1 MNNFKLLSKVLIR
14 NKFYKNFIIAITV
27 LFSAFELYMFI
38 SSIIEKYSD
47 SIGLLQNTLF
57 TLYFL
62 NVFLMIFSYECF
74 SKINLYKESLNI
86 CKKSIISVYKN
97 ELLLFICYIAFLTV
111 EASIINIIY
120 IIANNQFSFALLF
133 HTVSRLLCYF
143 FLCLVTAVF
152 IGLML
157 SVIRKKYIAYIF
169 IIIFALSEIE
179 LMQISSMHIFEDYGK
194 DFSKFFEFFF
204 IVPHSLRWTPN
215 EQIGLALDIN
225 KISQLLFFIVLSV
238 LVIILASNKSKKEKL
253 WKSITCSILC
263 LCLLVGYFIPVSIPK
278 MDLSASSDSNDDLYY
293 IYNKDC
299 QREEDADF
307 HIEKYDLTFSAGLN
321 LKGKAKVYIDNK
333 NLQKYK
339 FTLYHK
345 YKVFKVTNQN
355 GTPLEFTQDYDYLTI
370 LNDNTETE
378 YLCIEYYGG
387 SPQYYC
393 SYAGIFLPG
402 NFSYYPIPGF
412 HKIFEDF
419 YGFIDNSLP
428 YDTAFNVEVHALKKV
443 YCNLE
448 EKGNNK
454 FSGNAKSITILS
466 GFYDTLKINDTTILY
481 PYFVKTYQPNELNK
495 YMGAFTKEN
504 KNIKNIFI
512 VPYLNLS
519 QYEQIRTYDNYL
531 FTASKFDLEQR
542 SFESKIAINKK
553 EFYILVCNYYTP
565 NADEEYLHRIEEDY
579 TDNQKIIASILKS
592 LFASEYKD
600 EAAEA
605 IDKYLIDNNDKRT
618 PLEFLTEL
626 EARYA

>member
-1 MNNFKLLSKVLIR
+1 MNNFKLLSKTFIR

-38 SSIIEKYSD
+38 ASVIEKYSD
-47 SIGLLQNTLF
+47 SISLLQDTLF

-62 NVFLMIFSYECF
+62 NIFLMIFSYECF
-74 SKINLYKESLNI
+74 SRINLYKESLNI

-97 ELLLFICYIAFLTV
+97 ELLLFVCYIAFLTV

-169 IIIFALSEIE
+169 IIIFAISEIE
-179 LMQISSMHIFEDYGK
+179 LMQMPSVHIYEDYGK

-215 EQIGLALDIN
+215 EQIGLAFDIN

-253 WKSITCSILC
+253 WKSMICSFMC
-263 LCLLVGYFIPVSIPK
+263 LCLLAGYFIPVSIPK
-278 MDLSASSDSNDDLYY
+278 MNLSASSDSNDDLYY
-293 IYNKDC
+293 MYNKDC

-307 HIEKYDLTFSAGLN
+307 RIEKYDLTFSAGLN
-321 LKGKAKVYIDNK
+321 LKGKAKIYIDNK
-333 NLQKYK
+333 NLQEYK

-345 YKVFKVTNQN
+345 YKVSKVTDQN

-370 LNDNTETE
+370 KNDNTETE
-378 YLCIEYYGG
+378 HLYMEYYGG

-412 HKIFEDF
+412 HKIFEDY

-428 YDTAFNVEVHALKKV
+428 YDTSFNVEVHSLKKV

-454 FSGNAKSITILS
+454 FSGDAKSITILS
-466 GFYDTLKINDTTILY
+466 GFYNTLTINDTLIVY
-481 PYFVKTYQPNELNK
+481 PYLAKTYEPNELDK

-504 KNIKNIFI
+504 KNIKTIFI
-512 VPYLNLS
+512 VPFLNLS

-542 SFESKIAINKK
+542 AFESKIDINKK
-553 EFYILVCNYYTP
+553 DLYILVCNYYNP
-565 NADEEYLHRIEEDY
+565 NTDEEYLRDVEADY
-579 TDNQKIIASILKS
+579 TDDEKIMASILKT

-600 EAAEA
+600 ETAE
-605 IDKYLIDNNDKRT
+605 IIHKYLIDNNDKRT

-626 EARYA
+626 EASYA